1 MVPDNLDHNFSPH
14 KENVPYRSI
23 LFICDAN
30 TCRSPMAEAMLKK
43 MLADLEGKTRE
54 IKVKSAGIAPHARDD
69 SAITWDVEWLLKE
82 EGIRVENFRSKDLKR
97 HGELL
102 EEADLVLTMG
112 QEQKTRLYQ
121 LPQADGK
128 AVYTLREFVGEAG
141 DIADPFG
148 EGDAAYA
155 HCRDEIKLCLQ
166 KLVTKI
172 LTHP

>member
-1 MVPDNLDHNFSPH
+1 
-14 KENVPYRSI
+14 
-23 LFICDAN
+23 
-30 TCRSPMAEAMLKK
+30 MAEAMLKK
-43 MLADLEGKTRE
+43 MLADLGGEARE
-54 IKVKSAGIAPHARDD
+54 IKVKSAGIAPRARDD

-82 EGIRVENFRSKDLKR
+82 EGIRVENFRSKALKR

-166 KLVTKI
+166 KLVTKL
-172 LTHP
+172 LTHL